1 MLRKLLKYD
10 LRPTFRLWRILAPI
24 FFGTWLLYAI
34 FTRAT
39 EGITYEA
46 GALYDTVILLDSL
59 FTLLLTVSTGGLVV
73 ATLVMVVRRYIVSFC
88 SDEGYLTFSLPIP
101 RKTLYLSKVLSAALW
116 DAALFLL
123 ALVLV
128 VLWVIIVGGGSWA
141 FVESLFITYFV
152 EMNPVLS
159 AIGFLL
165 LPLLLVAVDFFHI
178 NLIYAL
184 AGSAAGYAGKRVNPG
199 RIVLVAVLLYYVLP
213 AIEGGF
219 LIPVVIISIAIADV
233 AAGLAF
239 AFSLLGVLFLAIAVA
254 AVTFLGFWLY
264 YHNVDTLENRLNLS

>member
-1 MLRKLLKYD
+1 ML
-10 LRPTFRLWRILAPI
+10 
-24 FFGTWLLYAI
+24 
-34 FTRAT
+34 
-39 EGITYEA
+39 
-46 GALYDTVILLDSL
+46 
-59 FTLLLTVSTGGLVV
+59 
-73 ATLVMVVRRYIVSFC
+73 
-88 SDEGYLTFSLPIP
+88 
-101 RKTLYLSKVLSAALW
+101 
-116 DAALFLL
+116 
-123 ALVLV
+123 
-128 VLWVIIVGGGSWA
+128 
-141 FVESLFITYFV
+141 ESLFITYFV

-178 NLIYAL
+178 NLIYTL

-219 LIPVVIISIAIADV
+219 LIPVAIISIAIADV